1 MARFYESTID
11 FKLKQIRNKWV
22 WPNTLIS
29 FIGISHVVEYW
40 KNLNQTGIILCSI
53 FLLIIGVMIA
63 LLLSSYLKNNLNG
76 VIWSMMA
83 F

>member
-1 MARFYESTID
+1 MARFYEATID

-22 WPNTLIS
+22 WPNVVIS
-29 FIGISHVVEYW
+29 VMGIIHVVGYW